1 MHMSLLE
8 ALNFK
13 LEQVLKHSPC
23 YLFLHVGAVAR
34 WMIQSFWAEWLL
46 AQLKPPTVKER
57 GEKEKPEQLQKE
69 VMFEGVAND
78 IKKGKC
84 NYKEIDIAFEC
95 SVDLVD
101 HSTFKLT
108 LCF

>member
-1 MHMSLLE
+1 
-8 ALNFK
+8 
-13 LEQVLKHSPC
+13 
-23 YLFLHVGAVAR
+23 
-34 WMIQSFWAEWLL
+34 
-46 AQLKPPTVKER
+46 
-57 GEKEKPEQLQKE
+57 
-69 VMFEGVAND
+69 MFEGVAND
-78 IKKGKC
+78 IKKRKC

>member
-13 LEQVLKHSPC
+13 LEHVLKHSPS

-34 WMIQSFWAEWLL
+34 WMIQSFRAEWLL
-46 AQLKPPTVKER
+46 AQLKPPIVRER
-57 GEKEKPEQLQKE
+57 GEKEKPEQLLKE
-69 VMFEGVAND
+69 VMFEGVANY